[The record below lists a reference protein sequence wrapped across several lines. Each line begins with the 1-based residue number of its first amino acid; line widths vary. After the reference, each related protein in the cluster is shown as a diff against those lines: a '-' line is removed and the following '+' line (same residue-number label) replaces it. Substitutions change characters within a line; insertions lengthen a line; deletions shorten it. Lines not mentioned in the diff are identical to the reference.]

1 MDTLAH
7 TLPRDMPLPV
17 QRRLFTADDLER
29 MTREGIIAEGER
41 VELIGGEIVAM
52 AAKGNRHEIVR
63 SKLTY
68 YWTRTAPG
76 DVMVFGETPLRHS
89 PREQPEPDVIVYP
102 MALALPDV
110 RGDNVHLVVEVADG
124 SLGYDLGIK
133 SLLYAAYG
141 VREYWVIDV
150 DKLETHIHRA
160 PADGKYAL
168 VTKHTADEILTP
180 IAVPA
185 LATSLAGLGFGWRDD
200 VDDGAPA

>member
-29 MTREGIIAEGER
+29 MTRQGIIAESER

-63 SKLTY
+63 NKLTFQ
-68 YWTRTAPG
+68 WARRASS
-76 DVMVFGETPLRHS
+76 DIFVFGETPLRLS
-89 PREQPEPDVIVYP
+89 PREQPEPDVIVFP
-102 MALALPDV
+102 LALPLADV
-110 RGDNVHLVVEVADG
+110 RGDNIHLVVEVADW

-133 SLLYAAYG
+133 SLLYAYYG

-160 PADGKYAL
+160 PADGKYAS
-168 VTKHTADEILTP
+168 VSKHAADEILTP
-180 IAVPA
+180 IAVPT
-185 LATSLAGLGFGWRDD
+185 LATSLIALGFDW
-200 VDDGAPA
+200 VDEPA